1 MSHTTDTGQITISI
15 TGVNSK
21 KGKLQIALFN
31 SSEGFVNKPFKTAAL
46 DLASTNELK
55 TVFSQLPPGEYS
67 VAAYHDEND
76 NGKLDKN
83 LVGAPT
89 EDYGFSNDDRTGMRL
104 SAPSFDDTKF
114 SVTDGN
120 QDITVNVR

>member
-1 MSHTTDTGQITISI
+1 MSHPADTGQVTVNI
-15 TGVNSK
+15 TGVDSK

-31 SSEGFVNKPFKTAAL
+31 SSEDFTDKPFKTEVL
-46 DLASTNELK
+46 DLANTNNLK
-55 TVFSQLPPGEYS
+55 AVFSQLPPGEYS
-67 VAAYHDEND
+67 VAAYHDKND

-89 EDYGFSNDDRTGMRL
+89 EDYGFSNDNRTGMRL

-114 SVTDGN
+114 SVANGN

>member
-1 MSHTTDTGQITISI
+1 MSHPADTGQVTINI
-15 TGVNSK
+15 TGVDSK

-31 SSEGFVNKPFKTAAL
+31 SSEDFTDKPFKTEVI
-46 DLASTNELK
+46 DLASTNDLK
-55 TVFSQLPPGEYS
+55 AVFSQLPSGEYS
-67 VAAYHDEND
+67 VAAYHDKND

-89 EDYGFSNDDRTGMRL
+89 EDYGFSNDNRTGMRL
-104 SAPSFDDTKF
+104 SAPSFNDTKF
-114 SVTDGN
+114 SITDGS